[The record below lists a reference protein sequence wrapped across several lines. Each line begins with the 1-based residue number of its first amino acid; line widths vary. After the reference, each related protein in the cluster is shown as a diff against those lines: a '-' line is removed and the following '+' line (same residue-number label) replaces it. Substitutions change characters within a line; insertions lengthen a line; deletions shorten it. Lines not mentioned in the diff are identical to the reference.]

1 MSGSA
6 YLFVVLL
13 LLLPTLSQL
22 VVSRAAVRLSETV
35 TNEAP
40 GPDVDK
46 LLLLHE
52 LTESRCP
59 TDGTSPLPT
68 LANGHLGFTVFE
80 TAVYM
85 AGLYNGAGGLS
96 HRARIPNV
104 ANIRVNASGCILALD
119 MAQGLF
125 RVEHR
130 PPSGL
135 YRVVQLL
142 YPHALYRRLIVN
154 QVTIERLRH
163 PPDTG
168 AGPSL
173 IVSEEI
179 SVPLMPPVPF
189 ASEDI
194 HFEPVRTV
202 HFRNLRLPDESPAGI
217 LIYQSCGETIEVE
230 DRAHQPEGSAVCV
243 LWNHVPER
251 LTLGP
256 AESTVSFKF
265 IMTVDGEVGVARN
278 ELRTALLQ
286 PDEELLRAHTSLW
299 GSLWNRFD
307 VLTTGNDQLQRA
319 VRASIFYLVSNL
331 PFGESV
337 ARARGPFAGLS
348 PTGLGRGG
356 ADLADYEGHSFW
368 DTEIWM
374 FPVLNLIDRSYA
386 RWLIEYRTARL
397 AEAKAL
403 AAGTGFPGARFPWE
417 SGFTGVE
424 VTQPCCPE
432 VAQYQH
438 HITGD
443 ISFAV
448 RQHLA
453 VTQDLGW
460 LQESGACRMAQEI
473 AAFWAA
479 RLTFNYSGTGQYDIA
494 AIMGPDEDHENV
506 TNNAYTNVIAGY
518 ALYFGDF
525 AGCLC
530 NNSGSG
536 ANWSEIA
543 KRLKLP
549 YDSGLDYHPQ
559 YDGYQPGTVIKQ
571 ADTVLL
577 GYPLQ
582 YAGQTATTR
591 SNDLK
596 TYEAVTRR
604 TGPAMT
610 WAMHSINHLDLG
622 ELDQAAT
629 YLNRSYQPYMKGSF
643 LVWYELQQPSDS
655 GGAKNFVTGAG
666 GFLQAM
672 LFGYGG
678 ARIYLD
684 RMEVRGNLEPP
695 PGSSGLVIKG
705 IQYLGALITVVRTV
719 DQSTLTVTHI
729 EKPLTIEFGDGNA
742 VDDVTVNATYAL
754 RNRTAIVRSKS
765 IPFGRCRLPEDLI
778 GA

>member
-6 YLFVVLL
+6 YLFVL
-13 LLLPTLSQL
+13 LLLPTLW
-22 VVSRAAVRLSETV
+22 VSGAPHPSETV
-35 TNEAP
+35 TNAAP

-46 LLLLHE
+46 LLLHE
-52 LTESRCP
+52 LTESRCS
-59 TDGTSPLPT
+59 TDRSIPLPT
-68 LANGHLGFTVFE
+68 LANGHLGFTVYE
-80 TAVYM
+80 DAVYM

-104 ANIRVNASGCILALD
+104 ANVRVDAGGCTLVLD

-125 RVEHR
+125 RVVHR
-130 PPSGL
+130 PASGL

-163 PPDTG
+163 PDT
-168 AGPSL
+168 
-173 IVSEEI
+173 EEI
-179 SVPLMPPVPF
+179 SVPLMPPVQF

-194 HFEPVRTV
+194 RFEPVRSV
-202 HFRNLRLPDESPAGI
+202 HFRLDESPAEADLKTGI
-217 LIYQSCGETIEVE
+217 LIYQSCGETVEVE
-230 DRAHQPEGSAVCV
+230 DRPHQPAGSAVCV

-251 LTLGP
+251 LTLRP
-256 AESTVSFKF
+256 AESSVSFKF
-265 IMTVDGEVGVARN
+265 IMTVDGDVGVARN

-331 PFGESV
+331 PFGESF
-337 ARARGPFAGLS
+337 ARAPGPFAGLS

-356 ADLADYEGHSFW
+356 TDLADYEGHSFW

-386 RWLIEYRTARL
+386 RRLIEYRTARL
-397 AEAKAL
+397 TAAKKL
-403 AAGTGFPGARFPWE
+403 AAATGFPGARFPWE
-417 SGFTGVE
+417 SAFTGVE

-479 RLTFNYSGTGQYDIA
+479 RVTFNYSGTGQYDIA

-549 YDSGLDYHPQ
+549 YDSVLDYHPQ
-559 YDGYQPGTVIKQ
+559 YDGYRPGTVIKQ

-582 YAGQTATTR
+582 YTGQTATTR

-596 TYEAVTRR
+596 TYEAVTRP

-622 ELDQAAT
+622 ELSQAAT
-629 YLNRSYQPYMKGSF
+629 YLNRSYQPHMKGSF
-643 LVWYELQQPSDS
+643 LVWYELQQPPDS
-655 GGAKNFVTGAG
+655 GGARNFVTGAG
-666 GFLQAM
+666 GFLQAV

-678 ARIYLD
+678 VRIYLD
-684 RMEVRGNLEPP
+684 RMEVRGYLEPP
-695 PGSSGLVIKG
+695 PGSSKLVIKG

-719 DQSTLTVTHI
+719 DQSTLTVTHV
-729 EKPLTIEFGDGNA
+729 EKPLTIEFDDRNA

-754 RNRTAIVRSKS
+754 RNRTAVVRSKS
-765 IPFGRCRLPEDLI
+765 VPFGRCRLPEDLI